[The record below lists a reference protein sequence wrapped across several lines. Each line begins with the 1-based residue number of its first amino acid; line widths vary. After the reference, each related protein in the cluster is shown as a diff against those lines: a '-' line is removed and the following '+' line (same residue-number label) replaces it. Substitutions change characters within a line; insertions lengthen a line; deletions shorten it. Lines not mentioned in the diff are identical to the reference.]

1 MTLEEILQAQIEGTL
16 QCPRCGSIIA
26 QVEWYNTIPWGHCE
40 NENIDIC
47 LGDEGEQIGSC

>member
-16 QCPRCGSIIA
+16 QCPRCGSVIA